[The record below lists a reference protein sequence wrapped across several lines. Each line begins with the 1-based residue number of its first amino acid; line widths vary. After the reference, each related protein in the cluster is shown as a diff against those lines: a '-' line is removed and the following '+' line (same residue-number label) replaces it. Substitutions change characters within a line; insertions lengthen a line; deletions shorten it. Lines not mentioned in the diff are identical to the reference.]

1 MSNEYCTK
9 VKDLELIY
17 KIIAINSRKWNLK
30 IMLGSVGKNTTKA
43 LKKHIFVVAYNYIE
57 TKLVKELICT
67 RKTLNHCWNK
77 RKVT

>member
-43 LKKHIFVVAYNYIE
+43 LKNIY
-57 TKLVKELICT
+57 L
-67 RKTLNHCWNK
+67 
-77 RKVT
+77 